1 MALLALAATFALP
14 AVVRSL
20 RGAGLES
27 DRAKALLVL
36 AARGLPPDRTEWAR
50 AMLAELDHVEGRRER
65 WRFSFGCAW
74 AAVRIRT
81 KSPEP
86 GGALLRAVVL
96 GGAAIAVALVG
107 YGLVHYPGL
116 RSERDVWEA
125 MVAFLATLLI
135 YTALVMIL
143 SRGTRQRSVDARR
156 YGLMGGLAVGA
167 GWLFGIAPPSA
178 LKGWVF
184 LPLLIAILGPAVVG
198 TIAARRTA
206 DSETGTLAALWSG
219 LVAGL
224 TVFISWVTVTYAD
237 AGRPYDAG
245 LVRDFHASGAHDL
258 ATYAISDDL
267 GSGLVMLLVVPTVA
281 LALGSLSA
289 RLSATTRH
297 TTS

>member
-1 MALLALAATFALP
+1 MGGRATAWPAAPASLSNHDERPRACRDACASSGRVAARAATARAAGCVIGALLFLALLALAATFALP

-20 RGAGLES
+20 RRRRDSTS

-116 RSERDVWEA
+116 RSERNVWEA

-156 YGLMGGLAVGA
+156 YGLMGGPRGGSRL
-167 GWLFGIAPPSA
+167 
-178 LKGWVF
+178 
-184 LPLLIAILGPAVVG
+184 
-198 TIAARRTA
+198 
-206 DSETGTLAALWSG
+206 ALWHRAAIRSQGMGLSTAPDRDPRSG
-219 LVAGL
+219 
-224 TVFISWVTVTYAD
+224 
-237 AGRPYDAG
+237 GRRNHRGAPYCRFA
-245 LVRDFHASGAHDL
+245 RPAPSRHSGAVWWQ
-258 ATYAISDDL
+258 A
-267 GSGLVMLLVVPTVA
+267 
-281 LALGSLSA
+281 
-289 RLSATTRH
+289 
-297 TTS
+297 